1 MAFIAKVAEMIAY
14 RAAYICSN
22 PECNTLT
29 IGAAISDPNLKN
41 KKGEAAHILGEKT
54 GAARYE
60 ANPSIDVDGVENGL
74 WLCAN
79 CHTIVDKNKG
89 VDYPAKDLFEWKK
102 EHEETISMLL
112 RTHKSPLPLIY
123 RQSTNRKVA
132 QNIVDLISNKGAYF
146 QHSYI
151 EDPEH
156 VISSIDHVRKR
167 IQREVRD
174 IDSDKRLQG
183 ICRSIQDANREFM
196 NELSRDRT
204 LLDVYLTI
212 LRNRVGIQLKRL
224 RDEIGCDVSGQI
236 TSIIP

>member
-1 MAFIAKVAEMIAY
+1 MAFKAKIAEMIAY

-29 IGAAISDPNLKN
+29 IGATINDPLLKN

-54 GAARYE
+54 GSARHE
-60 ANPSIDVDGVENGL
+60 LTPSIDVDGVENGL

-79 CHTIVDKNKG
+79 CHTLVDKNDG
-89 VDYPAKDLFEWKK
+89 ADYPSKALFEWKK

-112 RTHKSPLPLIY
+112 RTHKSPLPLIS
-123 RQSTNRKVA
+123 RQSTNRKIA
-132 QNIVDLISNKGAYF
+132 QNIVDFISSKGAYF
-146 QHSYI
+146 QHSSI
-151 EDPEH
+151 EDPTH
-156 VISSIDHVRKR
+156 VISSVDQVRKR
-167 IQREVRD
+167 IQREVRG

-196 NELSRDRT
+196 NELSRDSS
-204 LLDVYLTI
+204 LLDAYLTI

>member
-1 MAFIAKVAEMIAY
+1 MAFKAKISEMIAY

-29 IGAAISDPNLKN
+29 IGAAISDPQLKN
-41 KKGEAAHILGEKT
+41 KKGEAAHILGEKA

-60 ANPSIDVDGVENGL
+60 ASPSIDVDGVVNGL

-79 CHTIVDKNKG
+79 CHTLVDKNKG
-89 VDYPAKDLFEWKK
+89 ADYPAKDLFEWKID
-102 EHEETISMLL
+102 HEETISMLL
-112 RTHKSPLPLIY
+112 RTHKSPLPLIS
-123 RQSTNRKVA
+123 RQSTNRKIA
-132 QNIVDLISNKGAYF
+132 QNIVNFISNKGAYF
-146 QHSYI
+146 QHSSI
-151 EDPEH
+151 ENPAH
-156 VISSIDHVRKR
+156 VISSIDQVRKR

-196 NELSRDRT
+196 NELSRDSS
-204 LLDVYLTI
+204 LLDAYLEV
-212 LRNRVGIQLKRL
+212 LRKRVGIQLKRL
-224 RDEIGCDVSGQI
+224 RDEVGCDVSGQI

>member
-1 MAFIAKVAEMIAY
+1 MAFKAKISEMIAY

-29 IGAAISDPNLKN
+29 IGAAISDPQLKN
-41 KKGEAAHILGEKT
+41 KKGEAAHILGEKA

-60 ANPSIDVDGVENGL
+60 ANPSIDVDGVVNGL

-79 CHTIVDKNKG
+79 CHTLVDKNKG
-89 VDYPAKDLFEWKK
+89 ADYPAKDLFEWKID
-102 EHEETISMLL
+102 HEETISMLL
-112 RTHKSPLPLIY
+112 RTHKSPLPLIS
-123 RQSTNRKVA
+123 RQSTNRKIA
-132 QNIVDLISNKGAYF
+132 QNIVNFISNKGAYF
-146 QHSYI
+146 QHSSI
-151 EDPEH
+151 ENPAH
-156 VISSIDHVRKR
+156 VISSIDQVRKR

-196 NELSRDRT
+196 NELSRDSS
-204 LLDVYLTI
+204 LLDAYLEV
-212 LRNRVGIQLKRL
+212 LRKRVGIQLKRL
-224 RDEIGCDVSGQI
+224 RDEVGCDVSGQI